1 MRKTGLF
8 LVVLIFAV
16 TIVTLGWE
24 AYSLLDPDD
33 DVAPI
38 TTVVAEWN
46 AATGGFVGFVFGTI
60 FGALG
65 AHFFWPRDKRRI
77 R

>member
-1 MRKTGLF
+1 MKKTGIF
-8 LVVLIFAV
+8 LAVLIFAV

-33 DVAPI
+33 DIAPI

-46 AATGGFVGFVFGTI
+46 AATGGFVGVLAGYI
-60 FGALG
+60 CGLLH
-65 AHFFWPRDKRRI
+65 AHFFWPRDKRRMQ
-77 R
+77 